1 MLILISDISKL
12 DSKII
17 DYDFLNKIP
26 SYRLRSKN
34 KSDIQRSINSLKL
47 LKIGLNEFGIDLF
60 REDLVYNEFG
70 KPSLKRKDIF
80 YNISHSGKYITC
92 AISNKM
98 VGIDI
103 QKHIE
108 KFEEIISFF
117 STSEKEYLASI
128 PLHKLLIKEF
138 FKIWTVKESY
148 VKFLGRGLYKELDSF
163 SLFLDKDKKKI
174 IDGDRILKDILYKN
188 FSISEEYTLSVVAS
202 SDDNYEIRYVEVEN
216 LISL

>member
-1 MLILISDISKL
+1 MVILISDISKL

-26 SYRLRSKN
+26 SYRLKSKN
-34 KSDIQRSINSLKL
+34 KSDIQKSINSLKL

-80 YNISHSGKYITC
+80 YNISHSGKYVTC
-92 AISNKM
+92 AISNKI

-117 STSEKEYLASI
+117 SISEKEYLASI
-128 PLHKLLIKEF
+128 PFQKLLIKEF

-163 SLFLDKDKKKI
+163 SLFLDKKKI
-174 IDGDRILKDILYKN
+174 IDEGRIVKDILYKN
-188 FSISEEYTLSVVAS
+188 FSISEEYTMSVVAS
-202 SDDNYEIRYVEVEN
+202 SDDSYEIRYVEVEN

>member
-17 DYDFLNKIP
+17 DYVFLNKIP
-26 SYRLRSKN
+26 SYRLKSKN
-34 KSDIQRSINSLKL
+34 KSDIQKSINSLKL

-80 YNISHSGKYITC
+80 YNISHSGKYVTC
-92 AISNKM
+92 AISNKI

-117 STSEKEYLASI
+117 SISEKEYLASI
-128 PLHKLLIKEF
+128 PFQKLLIKEF

-163 SLFLDKDKKKI
+163 SLFLDKKKI
-174 IDGDRILKDILYKN
+174 IDEGRIVKDILYKN
-188 FSISEEYTLSVVAS
+188 FSISEEYTMSVVAS
-202 SDDNYEIRYVEVEN
+202 SDDSYEIRYVEVEN

>member
-26 SYRLRSKN
+26 SYRLKSKN
-34 KSDIQRSINSLKL
+34 KSDIQKSINSLKL

-80 YNISHSGKYITC
+80 YNISHSGKYVTC
-92 AISNKM
+92 AISNKI

-117 STSEKEYLASI
+117 SISEKEYLASI
-128 PLHKLLIKEF
+128 PFQKLLIKEF

-163 SLFLDKDKKKI
+163 SLFLDKKKI
-174 IDGDRILKDILYKN
+174 IDEGRIVKDILYKN
-188 FSISEEYTLSVVAS
+188 FSISEEYTMSVVAS
-202 SDDNYEIRYVEVEN
+202 SDDSYEIRYVAVEN

>member
-17 DYDFLNKIP
+17 DYVFLNKIP
-26 SYRLRSKN
+26 SYRLKSKN
-34 KSDIQRSINSLKL
+34 KSDIQKSINSLKL

-80 YNISHSGKYITC
+80 YNISHSGKYVTC
-92 AISNKM
+92 AISNKI

-108 KFEEIISFF
+108 KFEEIINKRIFQN
-117 STSEKEYLASI
+117 
-128 PLHKLLIKEF
+128 
-138 FKIWTVKESY
+138 
-148 VKFLGRGLYKELDSF
+148 LDS
-163 SLFLDKDKKKI
+163 
-174 IDGDRILKDILYKN
+174 
-188 FSISEEYTLSVVAS
+188 
-202 SDDNYEIRYVEVEN
+202 
-216 LISL
+216 

>member
-26 SYRLRSKN
+26 SYRLSSKN

-80 YNISHSGKYITC
+80 YNISHSGKYVTC

-148 VKFLGRGLYKELDSF
+148 VKFLGKGLYKELDSF
-163 SLFLDKDKKKI
+163 SLFLDKKKI
-174 IDGDRILKDILYKN
+174 IDEGRIVKDTLFKN
-188 FSISEEYTLSVVAS
+188 FSISEEYTLSVVANS
-202 SDDNYEIRYVEVEN
+202 NDNYEIRYVESKN

>member
-26 SYRLRSKN
+26 SYRLSSKN

-47 LKIGLNEFGIDLF
+47 LKIGLNEFG
-60 REDLVYNEFG
+60 

-80 YNISHSGKYITC
+80 YNISHSGKYVTC

-108 KFEEIISFF
+108 NFEEIISFF

-163 SLFLDKDKKKI
+163 SLFLDKKKI
-174 IDGDRILKDILYKN
+174 IDEGRIVKDTLFKN
-188 FSISEEYTLSVVAS
+188 FSISEEYTLSVVANS
-202 SDDNYEIRYVEVEN
+202 NDNYEIRYVEVEN

>member
-17 DYDFLNKIP
+17 DYVFLNKIP
-26 SYRLRSKN
+26 SYRLKSKN
-34 KSDIQRSINSLKL
+34 KSDIQKSINSLKL

-80 YNISHSGKYITC
+80 YNISHSGKYVTC
-92 AISNKM
+92 AISNKI

-117 STSEKEYLASI
+117 SISEKEYLASI
-128 PLHKLLIKEF
+128 PFQKLLIKEF

-148 VKFLGRGLYKELDSF
+148 VKVLGRGLYKELDSF
-163 SLFLDKDKKKI
+163 SLFLDKKKI
-174 IDGDRILKDILYKN
+174 IDEGRIVKDILYKN
-188 FSISEEYTLSVVAS
+188 FSISEEYTMSVVAS
-202 SDDNYEIRYVEVEN
+202 SDDSYEIRYVAVEN

>member
-1 MLILISDISKL
+1 MLILISDISKS
-12 DSKII
+12 DSQII

-26 SYRLRSKN
+26 SYRLKSKN
-34 KSDIQRSINSLKL
+34 KSEIQRSINSLKL
-47 LKIGLNEFGIDLF
+47 LKIGLSEFGIDLF
-60 REDLVYNEFG
+60 GEDLVYNEFG
-70 KPSLKRKDIF
+70 KPSLSRKDVF
-80 YNISHSGKYITC
+80 YSISHSGKYVTC

-128 PLHKLLIKEF
+128 SLHRLLIKEF

-148 VKFLGRGLYKELDSF
+148 VKF
-163 SLFLDKDKKKI
+163 
-174 IDGDRILKDILYKN
+174 
-188 FSISEEYTLSVVAS
+188 
-202 SDDNYEIRYVEVEN
+202 
-216 LISL
+216 

>member
-1 MLILISDISKL
+1 
-12 DSKII
+12 
-17 DYDFLNKIP
+17 NKIP
-26 SYRLRSKN
+26 SYRLSSKN

-80 YNISHSGKYITC
+80 YNISHSGKYVTC

-108 KFEEIISFF
+108 NFEEIISFF

-163 SLFLDKDKKKI
+163 SLFLDKKKI
-174 IDGDRILKDILYKN
+174 IDEGRIVKDTLFKN
-188 FSISEEYTLSVVAS
+188 FSISEEYTLSVVANS
-202 SDDNYEIRYVEVEN
+202 NDNYEIRYVEVEN
-216 LISL
+216 LIS

>member
-12 DSKII
+12 DSQII
-17 DYDFLNKIP
+17 DYVFLDRIP
-26 SYRLRSKN
+26 SYRLKTKN
-34 KSDIQRSINSLKL
+34 KSDIQKSINSLKL

-80 YNISHSGKYITC
+80 YNISHSGKYVTC
-92 AISNKM
+92 AISNKI

-117 STSEKEYLASI
+117 SISEKEYLASI
-128 PLHKLLIKEF
+128 PFQKLLIKEF

-163 SLFLDKDKKKI
+163 SLFLDKKKI
-174 IDGDRILKDILYKN
+174 IDEGRIVKDILYKN
-188 FSISEEYTLSVVAS
+188 FSISEEYTMSVVAS
-202 SDDNYEIRYVEVEN
+202 SDDSYEIRYVAVEN

>member
-1 MLILISDISKL
+1 MLILISDISKS
-12 DSKII
+12 DSQII

-26 SYRLRSKN
+26 SYRLKSKN
-34 KSDIQRSINSLKL
+34 KSEIQRSINSLKL
-47 LKIGLNEFGIDLF
+47 LKIGLSEFGIDLF
-60 REDLVYNEFG
+60 GEDLVYNEFG
-70 KPSLKRKDIF
+70 KSSLCRKDIF
-80 YNISHSGKYITC
+80 YSISHSEKYVTC

-128 PLHKLLIKEF
+128 SLHRLLIKEF

-148 VKFLGRGLYKELDSF
+148 VKFLGKGLYKELDSF
-163 SLFLDKDKKKI
+163 SLFFDKKKI

-188 FSISEEYTLSVVAS
+188 FSISEEYTMSVVAS
-202 SDDNYEIRYVEVEN
+202 SDDSYEIRYVEVEN

>member
-26 SYRLRSKN
+26 SYRLKSKN
-34 KSDIQRSINSLKL
+34 KSDIQKSINSLKL

-80 YNISHSGKYITC
+80 YNISHSGKYVTC
-92 AISNKM
+92 AISNKI

-117 STSEKEYLASI
+117 SISEKEYLASI
-128 PLHKLLIKEF
+128 PFQKLLI
-138 FKIWTVKESY
+138 KIWTVKESY

-163 SLFLDKDKKKI
+163 SLFLDKKKI
-174 IDGDRILKDILYKN
+174 IDEGRIVKDILYKN
-188 FSISEEYTLSVVAS
+188 FSISEEYTMSVVAS
-202 SDDNYEIRYVEVEN
+202 SDDSYEIRYVEVEN

>member
-26 SYRLRSKN
+26 SYRLKSKN
-34 KSDIQRSINSLKL
+34 KSDIQKSINSLKL
-47 LKIGLNEFGIDLF
+47 LKIGLNEFGIHLF

-80 YNISHSGKYITC
+80 YNISHSGKYVTC
-92 AISNKM
+92 AISNKI

-117 STSEKEYLASI
+117 SISEKEYLASI
-128 PLHKLLIKEF
+128 PFQKLLIKEF

-163 SLFLDKDKKKI
+163 SLFLDKKKI
-174 IDGDRILKDILYKN
+174 IDEGRIVKDILYKN
-188 FSISEEYTLSVVAS
+188 FSISEEYTMSVVAS
-202 SDDNYEIRYVEVEN
+202 SDDSYEIRYVEVEN

>member
-17 DYDFLNKIP
+17 DYVFLNKIP
-26 SYRLRSKN
+26 SYRLKSKN
-34 KSDIQRSINSLKL
+34 KSDIQKSINSLKL
-47 LKIGLNEFGIDLF
+47 LKVGLNEFGIDLF

-80 YNISHSGKYITC
+80 YNISHSGKYVTC
-92 AISNKM
+92 AISNKI

-117 STSEKEYLASI
+117 SISEKEYLASI
-128 PLHKLLIKEF
+128 PFQKLLIKEF

-163 SLFLDKDKKKI
+163 SLFLDKKKI
-174 IDGDRILKDILYKN
+174 IDEGRIVKDILYKN
-188 FSISEEYTLSVVAS
+188 FSISEEYTMSVVAS
-202 SDDNYEIRYVEVEN
+202 SDDSYEIRYVAVEN

>member
-60 REDLVYNEFG
+60 REDLVYNKFG

-80 YNISHSGKYITC
+80 YNISHSGKYVTC

-117 STSEKEYLASI
+117 SISEKEYLASI
-128 PLHKLLIKEF
+128 PLQKLLIKEF

-163 SLFLDKDKKKI
+163 SLFLDKKKL
-174 IDGDRILKDILYKN
+174 IDEVRIVKDILYKN
-188 FSISEEYTLSVVAS
+188 FSISEEYTMSVVAS
-202 SDDNYEIRYVEVEN
+202 SDDSYEIRYVKVEN

>member
-60 REDLVYNEFG
+60 REDLVYNKFG

-80 YNISHSGKYITC
+80 YNISHSGKYVTC

-117 STSEKEYLASI
+117 SISEKEYLASI
-128 PLHKLLIKEF
+128 PLQKLLIKEF

-163 SLFLDKDKKKI
+163 SLFLDKKKI
-174 IDGDRILKDILYKN
+174 IDEGRIVKDILYKN
-188 FSISEEYTLSVVAS
+188 FSISEEYTMSVVAS
-202 SDDNYEIRYVEVEN
+202 SDDNSYEIRYVKVEN

>member
-1 MLILISDISKL
+1 
-12 DSKII
+12 
-17 DYDFLNKIP
+17 
-26 SYRLRSKN
+26 
-34 KSDIQRSINSLKL
+34 
-47 LKIGLNEFGIDLF
+47 
-60 REDLVYNEFG
+60 
-70 KPSLKRKDIF
+70 
-80 YNISHSGKYITC
+80 
-92 AISNKM
+92 M

-128 PLHKLLIKEF
+128 SLHRLLIKEF

-148 VKFLGRGLYKELDSF
+148 VKFLGKGLYKELDSF
-163 SLFLDKDKKKI
+163 SLFLDKKKI

-188 FSISEEYTLSVVAS
+188 FSISEEYTMSVVAS
-202 SDDNYEIRYVEVEN
+202 SDDSYKIRYVEVEN

>member
-17 DYDFLNKIP
+17 DYVFLNKIP
-26 SYRLRSKN
+26 SYRLKSKN
-34 KSDIQRSINSLKL
+34 KSDIKKSINSLKL

-80 YNISHSGKYITC
+80 YNISHSGKYVTC
-92 AISNKM
+92 AISNKI

-117 STSEKEYLASI
+117 SISEKEYLASI
-128 PLHKLLIKEF
+128 PFQKLLIKEF

-163 SLFLDKDKKKI
+163 SLFLDKKKI
-174 IDGDRILKDILYKN
+174 IDEGRIVKDILYKN
-188 FSISEEYTLSVVAS
+188 FSISEEYTMSVVAS
-202 SDDNYEIRYVEVEN
+202 SDDSYEIRYVAVEN

>member
-17 DYDFLNKIP
+17 DYVFLNKMP
-26 SYRLRSKN
+26 SYRLKSKN
-34 KSDIQRSINSLKL
+34 KSDIQKSINSLKL

-80 YNISHSGKYITC
+80 YNISHSGKYVTC
-92 AISNKM
+92 AISNKI

-117 STSEKEYLASI
+117 SISEKEYLASI
-128 PLHKLLIKEF
+128 PFQKLLIKEF

-163 SLFLDKDKKKI
+163 SLFLDKKKI
-174 IDGDRILKDILYKN
+174 IDEGRIVKDILYKN
-188 FSISEEYTLSVVAS
+188 FSISEEYTMSVVAS
-202 SDDNYEIRYVEVEN
+202 SDDSYEIRYVAVEN

>member
-26 SYRLRSKN
+26 SYRLSSKN

-70 KPSLKRKDIF
+70 KPSLKRKDMF
-80 YNISHSGKYITC
+80 YNISHSGKYVTC

-108 KFEEIISFF
+108 NFEEIISFF

-163 SLFLDKDKKKI
+163 SLFLDKKKI
-174 IDGDRILKDILYKN
+174 IDEGRIVKDTLFKN
-188 FSISEEYTLSVVAS
+188 FSISEEYTLSVVANS
-202 SDDNYEIRYVEVEN
+202 NDNYEIRYVESKN

>member
-26 SYRLRSKN
+26 SYRLSSKN

-80 YNISHSGKYITC
+80 YNISHSGKYVTC

-108 KFEEIISFF
+108 NFEEIISFF

-163 SLFLDKDKKKI
+163 SLFLDKKKI
-174 IDGDRILKDILYKN
+174 IDEGRIVKDTLFKN
-188 FSISEEYTLSVVAS
+188 FSISEEYTLSVVANS
-202 SDDNYEIRYVEVEN
+202 NDNYEIRYVEVEN

>member
-26 SYRLRSKN
+26 SYRLKSKN
-34 KSDIQRSINSLKL
+34 KSEIQRSINSLKL

-80 YNISHSGKYITC
+80 YNISHSGKYVTC

-108 KFEEIISFF
+108 NFEEIISFF

-163 SLFLDKDKKKI
+163 SLFLDKKKI
-174 IDGDRILKDILYKN
+174 IDEGRIVKDTLFKN
-188 FSISEEYTLSVVAS
+188 FSISEEYTLSVVANS
-202 SDDNYEIRYVEVEN
+202 NDNYEIRYVEVEN

>member
-26 SYRLRSKN
+26 SYRLKSKN
-34 KSDIQRSINSLKL
+34 KSDIQKSINSLKL
-47 LKIGLNEFGIDLF
+47 LKIGLNEFGIDLLN
-60 REDLVYNEFG
+60 EDLVYNEFG
-70 KPSLKRKDIF
+70 RPNLKREDIF
-80 YNISHSGKYITC
+80 FNISHSGKYVTC
-92 AISNKM
+92 AISNKI

-117 STSEKEYLASI
+117 SISEKEYLASI
-128 PLHKLLIKEF
+128 PFQKLLIKEF

-163 SLFLDKDKKKI
+163 SLFLDKKKI
-174 IDGDRILKDILYKN
+174 IDEGRIVKDILYKN
-188 FSISEEYTLSVVAS
+188 FSISEEYTMSVVAS
-202 SDDNYEIRYVEVEN
+202 SDDSYEIRYVEVEN

>member
-17 DYDFLNKIP
+17 DYVFLNKIP
-26 SYRLRSKN
+26 SYRLKSKN
-34 KSDIQRSINSLKL
+34 KSDIQKSINSLKL

-80 YNISHSGKYITC
+80 YNISHSGKYVTC
-92 AISNKM
+92 AISNKI

-117 STSEKEYLASI
+117 SISEKEYLASI
-128 PLHKLLIKEF
+128 PFQKLLIKEF

-163 SLFLDKDKKKI
+163 SLFLDKKKI
-174 IDGDRILKDILYKN
+174 IDEGRIVKDILYKN
-188 FSISEEYTLSVVAS
+188 FSISEEYTMSVVAS
-202 SDDNYEIRYVEVEN
+202 SDDSYEIRYVAVEN

>member
-17 DYDFLNKIP
+17 DYVFLNKIP
-26 SYRLRSKN
+26 SYRLKSKN
-34 KSDIQRSINSLKL
+34 KSDIQKSINSLKL

-80 YNISHSGKYITC
+80 YDISHSGKYVTC
-92 AISNKM
+92 AISNKI

-117 STSEKEYLASI
+117 SISEKEYLASI
-128 PLHKLLIKEF
+128 PFQKLLIKEF

-163 SLFLDKDKKKI
+163 SLFLDKKKI
-174 IDGDRILKDILYKN
+174 IDEGRIVKDILYKN
-188 FSISEEYTLSVVAS
+188 FSISEEYTMSVVAS
-202 SDDNYEIRYVEVEN
+202 SDDSYEIRYVAVEN

>member
-1 MLILISDISKL
+1 MLILISDISKS
-12 DSKII
+12 DSQII

-26 SYRLRSKN
+26 SYRLKSKN
-34 KSDIQRSINSLKL
+34 KSEIQRSINSLKL
-47 LKIGLNEFGIDLF
+47 LKIGLS
-60 REDLVYNEFG
+60 EFG
-70 KPSLKRKDIF
+70 KPSLSRKDIF
-80 YNISHSGKYITC
+80 YSISHSGKYVTC

-103 QKHIE
+103 HKHIE

-128 PLHKLLIKEF
+128 SLHRLLIKEF

-148 VKFLGRGLYKELDSF
+148 VKFLGKGLYKELDSF
-163 SLFLDKDKKKI
+163 SLFLDKKKI

-188 FSISEEYTLSVVAS
+188 FSISEEYTMSVVAS
-202 SDDNYEIRYVEVEN
+202 SDDSYEIRYVEVEN

>member
-60 REDLVYNEFG
+60 REDLVYNKFG

-80 YNISHSGKYITC
+80 YNISHSGKYVTC

-163 SLFLDKDKKKI
+163 SLFLDKKKI
-174 IDGDRILKDILYKN
+174 IDEGRIVKDILYKN
-188 FSISEEYTLSVVAS
+188 FYYIK
-202 SDDNYEIRYVEVEN
+202 
-216 LISL
+216 

>member
-1 MLILISDISKL
+1 MLILISDISKS
-12 DSKII
+12 DSQII

-26 SYRLRSKN
+26 SYRLKSKN
-34 KSDIQRSINSLKL
+34 KSEIQRSINSLKL
-47 LKIGLNEFGIDLF
+47 LKIGLSEFGIDLF
-60 REDLVYNEFG
+60 GEDIVYNEFG
-70 KPSLKRKDIF
+70 KPSLSRKDIF
-80 YNISHSGKYITC
+80 YSISHSGKYVTC

-128 PLHKLLIKEF
+128 SLHRLLIKEF

-148 VKFLGRGLYKELDSF
+148 VKFLGKGLYKELDSF
-163 SLFLDKDKKKI
+163 SLFLDKKKI

-188 FSISEEYTLSVVAS
+188 FSISEEYTMSVVAS
-202 SDDNYEIRYVEVEN
+202 SDDSYKIRYVEVEN

>member
-26 SYRLRSKN
+26 SYRLSSKN

-80 YNISHSGKYITC
+80 YNISHSGKYVTC

-108 KFEEIISFF
+108 NFEEIISFF

-163 SLFLDKDKKKI
+163 SLFLDKKKI
-174 IDGDRILKDILYKN
+174 IDEGRIVKDTLFKN
-188 FSISEEYTLSVVAS
+188 FSISEEYTLSVVANS
-202 SDDNYEIRYVEVEN
+202 NDNYEIRYVESKN